1 MKTIRE
7 HKFITACIVLA
18 LLITAVTLTSLLRT
32 DEADRKKRAESIEEA
47 VRERVIQ
54 CYVIENAYPE
64 SLSYLEEY
72 YGLPHSGHPTFGTPD
87 GDFHVVADTRSSE
100 WDAIVAS
107 PDWQVTL
114 DLYSCGVAV
123 SSPRLSKQHFLLR

>member
-1 MKTIRE
+1 MNRISHFLRAKTQYNLHSPFVYRLYTE
-7 HKFITACIVLA
+7 VLFSHCRGRGRSA
-18 LLITAVTLTSLLRT
+18 
-32 DEADRKKRAESIEEA
+32 ADVVWR
-47 VRERVIQ
+47 
-54 CYVIENAYPE
+54 
-64 SLSYLEEY
+64 LEEY

-87 GDFHVVADTRSSE
+87 GDFNVVADTRSSE